1 MRTSSKSSLLKRVTK
16 ERNSI
21 MISLFSSVPKRQKR
35 HGCRWLYQKR
45 CFGTAETRSFHCTR
59 MYNGKK
65 CVIVSSCK
73 THRDIMKF
81 SYHLSPP
88 RIYLSYKARLQK
100 WLRISRENHKFLL
113 NAYFVTPYTFCRFG
127 FTAYCHG
134 VFLDVFATY
143 ITC

>member
-1 MRTSSKSSLLKRVTK
+1 
-16 ERNSI
+16 
-21 MISLFSSVPKRQKR
+21 
-35 HGCRWLYQKR
+35 
-45 CFGTAETRSFHCTR
+45 
-59 MYNGKK
+59 
-65 CVIVSSCK
+65 
-73 THRDIMKF
+73 MKF

-100 WLRISRENHKFLL
+100 WLRILRENHKFLL

-127 FTAYCHG
+127 FAAYCHG